1 MPLPACNV
9 SLSSPLLEALILS
22 TISSISSS
30 CCCLRR
36 RNCDADDD
44 LVIIVVLIADVSIVD
59 DGDGV
64 AIETAINTIN
74 TNKADRRLD

>member
-1 MPLPACNV
+1 MPLPAC
-9 SLSSPLLEALILS
+9 SPPLLEALIPS
-22 TISSISSS
+22 TMSSISSFS
-30 CCCLRR
+30 CCLRR

-59 DGDGV
+59 DDDGV